1 MALQWSSVLSVGVPE
16 IDAQHEELFR
26 RVDRL
31 HDAMLARD
39 RAGAVELIGYLG
51 EYVRTHFGMEE
62 GLMRA
67 VGYPE
72 REPHTAE
79 HGRFTAAVVDLQR
92 ALAQEGASAALVL
105 RLEREVSGWLR
116 RHVYTTDLAL
126 GAWVR
131 DRRAADAR

>member
-1 MALQWSSVLSVGVPE
+1 MALQWSSVLAVGVPE
-16 IDAQHEELFR
+16 IDAQHEELFL

-72 REPHTAE
+72 REPHADE
-79 HGRFTAAVVDLQR
+79 HARFAAAVVGLQR
-92 ALAQEGASAALVL
+92 ALAEEGATAALVL

-116 RHVYTTDLAL
+116 RHVYTADQAL
-126 GAWVR
+126 GAWIR
-131 DRRAADAR
+131 DRRSAEAR